1 MKRLII
7 VESPSKAKTIKGF
20 LGDKDI
26 VVASK
31 GHIRDLPKKT
41 MGITLKEGAFIPQ
54 YEVSADR
61 KKQVDEIK
69 KLAKESDKI
78 YIATDEDR
86 EGEAIGYHA
95 AILLGSDPLKTPRIV
110 FHEVTKS
117 AILASLEHPRAID
130 MQKVNAQQAR
140 RLLDRIVGYNLSPLL
155 SQKIRRGLSAGRV
168 QSAALKI
175 IVDRER
181 EIRAFKPEEYW
192 SVAGFFEG
200 GIEAELIRFGDE
212 KIEKLSVKN
221 EARAN
226 EIKAALEKASF
237 VVGAIEKKERKISPP
252 PPFMTSALQQTAS
265 SKLGFNPKKTMSLA
279 QKLYE
284 GVETGNG
291 VSGAITYMRTD
302 SLNIAPEANEALREA
317 IASNYGDRYLAPKT
331 RFFKN
336 KSKGAQEAHE
346 AIRPTNLAFT
356 PAIAAKHLSKD
367 EARLYTLIYN
377 RFLATQMSDANVEN
391 ASATLESDEGAF
403 KVSGRR
409 VIFDGFYKVLNDD
422 EKDKLLPD
430 LKSGAPIALER
441 IETKQRF
448 TEPPSRYSEAGLI
461 KVLEQNGVGRPS
473 TYAPTVS
480 LLEDREYITI
490 EKKQITATDIAFSV
504 IEMLEK
510 HFGEIVDS
518 KFTAKMEAELD
529 EVAESSKDWQALLN
543 EFYEPFMSK
552 IKNGKT
558 AIDSQK
564 IAEEIGETCP
574 RCGLPLVKRKG
585 RFGEFISC
593 KGYPQCKYARN
604 LSGEEKKPP
613 RETGEK
619 CEKCG
624 APMVIREGRNG
635 EFMACS
641 AYPKCKNTRPL
652 EGADNKRRQE
662 TIAVPCPKCGGAICK
677 RVSKRGAFYGCS
689 NYPKCDFIAKYEP
702 TERKCEKCG
711 YPMAKRVIRG
721 KPVYDCVN
729 SACKYR
735 VSAEESAA

>member
-20 LGDKDI
+20 LGAKDI

-41 MGITLKEGAFIPQ
+41 MGVALKDGEFIPQ
-54 YEVSADR
+54 YEVSSDR
-61 KKQVDEIK
+61 KKQVEEMK
-69 KLAKESDKI
+69 GLAKGADRI

-95 AILLGSDPLKTPRIV
+95 AILLGSDLDKTPRIV
-110 FHEVTKS
+110 FHEITKS
-117 AILASLEHPRAID
+117 AILSSLENPRTID
-130 MQKVNAQQAR
+130 MRKVNAQQAR
-140 RLLDRIVGYNLSPLL
+140 RILDRVVGYSLSPLL

-181 EIRAFKPEEYW
+181 EIRAFTPEEYW
-192 SVAGFFEG
+192 SVTGLFEE
-200 GIEAELIRFGDE
+200 GIEAELTRFGGE
-212 KIEKLSVKN
+212 KIEKRGVQN

-265 SKLGFNPKKTMSLA
+265 SKLGFNPKKTMVLA

-284 GVETGNG
+284 GVETDQG

-302 SLNIAPEANEALREA
+302 SLHIAPEANQAAREA
-317 IASNYGDRYLAPKT
+317 IESSYGKRYLSPKV
-331 RFFKN
+331 RYFKN
-336 KSKGAQEAHE
+336 QSKSAQEAHE
-346 AIRPTNLAFT
+346 AIRPVNLAFT
-356 PAIAAKHLSKD
+356 PQIAAKSLGKD
-367 EARLYTLIYN
+367 EARLYALIYN
-377 RFLATQMSDANVEN
+377 RFLATQMSEAIVES
-391 ASATLESDEGAF
+391 ASATLESKEGAF
-403 KVSGRR
+403 KASGRR
-409 VIFDGFYKVLNDD
+409 TAFDGFYKVLGDD
-422 EKDKLLPD
+422 DKDKLLPA
-430 LKSGAPIALER
+430 LNVGAPIKLNK

-461 KVLEQNGVGRPS
+461 KVLEQRGVGRPS

-490 EKKQITATDIAFSV
+490 EKKQIIASEIAFSV
-504 IEMLEK
+504 IETLER
-510 HFGEIVDS
+510 HFSEIVDS
-518 KFTAKMEAELD
+518 EFTAKMEEELD
-529 EVAESSKDWQALLN
+529 EVAEDRKDWQTLLR
-543 EFYEPFMSK
+543 EFYEPFMLK
-552 IKNGKT
+552 IKDGKT
-558 AIDSQK
+558 AIESKK
-564 IAEEIGETCP
+564 IVEEIGETCP
-574 RCGLPLVKRKG
+574 KCGSPLLKRKG
-585 RFGEFISC
+585 RFGEFIACSA
-593 KGYPQCKYARN
+593 YPKCKYARN
-604 LSGEEKKPP
+604 IDGEEKKPP

-624 APMVIREGRNG
+624 APMVIRNGRNG
-635 EFMACS
+635 EFIACS
-641 AYPKCKNTRPL
+641 AYPKCKNTRPI
-652 EGADNKRRQE
+652 EGGDKRPAE
-662 TIAVPCPKCGGAICK
+662 TLAVACPKCGGAIRK

-702 TERKCEKCG
+702 TDRKCEKCG
-711 YPMAKRVIRG
+711 YPTAKRVIRG
-721 KPVYDCVN
+721 KTMFECVN
-729 SACKYR
+729 GVCKHKIE
-735 VSAEESAA
+735 A